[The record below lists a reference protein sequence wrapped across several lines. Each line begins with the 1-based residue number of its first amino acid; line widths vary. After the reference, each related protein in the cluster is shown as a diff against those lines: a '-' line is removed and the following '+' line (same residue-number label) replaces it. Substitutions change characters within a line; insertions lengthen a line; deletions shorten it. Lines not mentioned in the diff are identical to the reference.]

1 MSEVTTL
8 ANQQNGTSAVAPT
21 NISFDLVEKA
31 QNLDK
36 MEASTPVKTAYMEL
50 ADGESVRTIFMG
62 FGETELAEGGI
73 KECGHFY
80 HNNTVHVNVG
90 YVLIR
95 TLKALSVEQ
104 GTPIEV
110 CCTGRGKDGR
120 TKEYSVAL
128 LS

>member
-1 MSEVTTL
+1 MSELSTL

-31 QNLDK
+31 KNLEN
-36 MEASTPVKTAYMEL
+36 MEASTPVSTDYMEL
-50 ADGESVRTIFMG
+50 GDGEQVRTIFMG

-73 KECGHFY
+73 KECGYFY

-90 YVLIR
+90 YVLVR
-95 TLKALSVEQ
+95 TLKALSIKQ

-110 CCTGRGKDGR
+110 TCTGRGKDGR

>member
-31 QNLDK
+31 KNLDK
-36 MEASTPVKTAYMEL
+36 MEAQTPVKTAYMEL

-110 CCTGRGKDGR
+110 VCTGRGKDGR

>member
-90 YVLIR
+90 
-95 TLKALSVEQ
+95 
-104 GTPIEV
+104 
-110 CCTGRGKDGR
+110 
-120 TKEYSVAL
+120 
-128 LS
+128 